1 MKPQRLTES
10 EIMRKYSNVVAESQ
24 QLNEGMIDSIKAMA
38 SKIKALPGIGQYIK
52 QAQSL
57 KQQTVDIVKSSQSG
71 KEVVDK
77 LQALA
82 QQNQPQNEGINDMAR
97 YRKSMQTDIA
107 ANRAGSV
114 VAVGA
119 SAAIGFMAQAVGFF
133 DIIIAQLHQGGTWS
147 QAATAGLY
155 PIIGMLAGLVLAV
168 HLWNKANKDKRYMD
182 QHYSKQPAQQP
193 VDEGFSNYDG
203 TELNFYH
210 VVVDFLIEANTPE
223 EAKKKVTEYNF
234 AKVQER
240 GNGWHNFDVI
250 KVKQTRDVV

>member
-1 MKPQRLTES
+1 MDPKFF
-10 EIMRKYSNVVAESQ
+10 RKYADLITEAEQ
-24 QLNEGMIDSIKAMA
+24 PEQLDEGVMDSIKAMA
-38 SKIKALPGIGQYIK
+38 SKIQALPGISQYIK
-52 QAQSL
+52 MAQSL
-57 KQQTVDIVKSSQSG
+57 KQQAIDIVKSSQSG

-97 YRKSMQTDIA
+97 YRKGMQTDIA

-147 QAATAGLY
+147 QAATAGFY

-168 HLWNKANKDKRYMD
+168 HLWNKANEDKRYMD
-182 QHYSKQPAQQP
+182 QHYPKQKTIQ
-193 VDEGFSNYDG
+193 
-203 TELNFYH
+203 
-210 VVVDFLIEANTPE
+210 
-223 EAKKKVTEYNF
+223 
-234 AKVQER
+234 
-240 GNGWHNFDVI
+240 
-250 KVKQTRDVV
+250 